1 MNQKVFSKRAIRHV
15 AIALVL
21 AISLVPISTSPVAA
35 ISVGDYFQISY
46 DAVEFSQTE
55 IHGNEVF
62 YATIKGE
69 AICIED
75 LPVPVSEAR
84 VTSRVVAEHQASGD
98 EETLNPSYTIT
109 IKPSP
114 NKKGDT
120 TEINKVIPLQF
131 PEESESGDYDVV
143 AELIEAK
150 VQALLWIDVTN
161 YLPPSQAMGLVTYI
175 ASTINNTPTIP
186 STPTGPTSG
195 YTTAYYS
202 YSTSATDPDGDQ
214 IKYTFDW
221 GDGSTSAT
229 AFVSSGTTASKSHS
243 WSNPGSY
250 YVRAKATDNKD
261 ASSKWS
267 VAKMVTISIPLINN
281 PPNPSNSPSPADDA
295 TAVSIDTN
303 LSWSGGDP
311 DAGDTVAYDVYF
323 GTSSSPTEVSES
335 KAGTSYSPGTLD
347 YNTKY
352 YWKIIATDNHGAS
365 TTGPLW
371 DFTTTEPPV
380 EQEMH
385 IADIQMASKSGE
397 LWIFN
402 YAYTTATVTIVDA
415 RDNPVPEAE
424 VSGHWSNA
432 TSDSDSKATN
442 SQGKVTFT
450 SNRVQNAAKGTKFTF
465 IADDVT
471 KSGWTYNSDVNSE
484 TSDSIT
490 VNPDSPGGFF
500 SDILSLVKQFIQKIK
515 SILSEAIG
523 RQGKTIDA
531 QIAKQD

>member
-1 MNQKVFSKRAIRHV
+1 MNQKVFSKRAVRHL

-21 AISLVPISTSPVAA
+21 AILLVPVGTSPVAA

-75 LPVPVSEAR
+75 MPISVSEASL
-84 VTSRVVAEHQASGD
+84 TSRVVAQHQISGN
-98 EETLNPSYTIT
+98 EETLNPSYTVT
-109 IKPSP
+109 IKPFP

-131 PEESESGDYDVV
+131 PEESEPGDYNAVG
-143 AELIEAK
+143 ELVEAK
-150 VQALLWIDVTN
+150 VKALLWIDVTN
-161 YLPPSQAMGLVTYI
+161 YLPQSRAMGSVTFI

-195 YTTAYYS
+195 YVATYYS

-214 IKYTFDW
+214 IKYTFGW
-221 GDGSTSAT
+221 GDGSSSST

-250 YVRAKATDNKD
+250 YVRAKATDNKG

-267 VAKMVTISIPLINN
+267 AARMVTISTPVNN
-281 PPNPSNSPSPADDA
+281 PPNPLNSPYPADHA
-295 TAVSIDTN
+295 IAVSTNTN

-311 DAGDTVAYDVYF
+311 DAGDTVAYGVYF
-323 GTSSSPTEVSES
+323 GTSSSPTEISES
-335 KAGTSYSPGTLD
+335 QTETSYSPRTLD

-352 YWKIIATDNHGAS
+352 YWKIVATDSHGAS

-371 DFTTTEPPV
+371 DFTTTQPPT
-380 EQEMH
+380 EKEMH
-385 IADIQMASKSGE
+385 IADIQMASKSGGF
-397 LWIFN
+397 WIFN

-415 RDNPVPEAE
+415 RDIHVPEAE
-424 VSGHWSNA
+424 VSGHWSGA

-450 SNRVQNAAKGTKFTF
+450 SNRVQNAAKGTTFTF
-465 IADDVT
+465 AADDVT
-471 KSGWTYNSDVNSE
+471 RNGWTYNSDVNTE

-490 VNPDSPGGFF
+490 VSPDSPGDFLG
-500 SDILSLVKQFIQKIK
+500 DILCLVQQFIQKIK

-531 QIAKQD
+531 QIVK